1 MNDIDIRKLFFNF
14 LKVNNIYFQYMTC
27 FNYYCRKHDLKDR
40 IFFRRRPEDFIMFAF
55 EWGISEILGFNVLWS
70 RYNSKWI
77 DICFKY
83 KKKML

>member
-14 LKVNNIYFQYMTC
+14 LKQNNIYFQYMTC
-27 FNYYCRKHDLKDR
+27 FTYYRSKHNIKDG
-40 IFFRRRPEDFIMFAF
+40 IFFNRRPEEFIMFAF
-55 EWGISEILGFNVLWS
+55 EWGVNQNFGFNVLWS
-70 RYNSKWI
+70 IYHSKWV